1 MDIPEPLL
9 KDLKLYLYGRRAA
22 HDAEAELLLKQL
34 EEVICDGA
42 PPALGLQNPKLIQAS
57 PPDQGLGC

>member
-1 MDIPEPLL
+1 MNISEPLL
-9 KDLKLYLYGRRAA
+9 SNLKLYLYGRRAA

-34 EEVICDGA
+34 EEAIALA
-42 PPALGLQNPKLIQAS
+42 PQNATLMPTA